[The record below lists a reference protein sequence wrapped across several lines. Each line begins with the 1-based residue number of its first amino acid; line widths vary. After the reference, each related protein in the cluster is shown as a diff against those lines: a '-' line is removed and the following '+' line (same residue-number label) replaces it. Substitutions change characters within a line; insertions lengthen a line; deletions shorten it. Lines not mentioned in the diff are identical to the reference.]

1 MIDNG
6 ITGAEAG
13 LSGDEQI
20 RIALQTIA
28 DYGGVAS
35 IQQIYEAVEARL
47 AGRHLSRQGRD
58 SLRSFVNRDATNAGY
73 IYKYD
78 RSHQGWRITPEGRE
92 IINAAPPEAQEVINV
107 DTQQIEY
114 ISNATR
120 GDAFELY
127 ILDFFKRVHPHY
139 VWYHEGRHKYNER
152 GLDIIGTRV
161 GHSEIGPETI
171 GIQTKLYPSNA
182 TPTQIDWLKFL
193 AGCFAR
199 RVDSAVFV
207 TSGRLTGEQRREVA
221 EAKVTVIEG
230 RDEITRLARLHDLQ
244 GFSLFDT

>member
-20 RIALQTIA
+20 RIALDTIA
-28 DYGGVAS
+28 SHGGVAS
-35 IQQIYEAVEARL
+35 IQQIYEAVDARL
-47 AGRHLSRQGRD
+47 EGRHLSEQGQA
-58 SLRSFVNRDATNAGY
+58 SLRRLVNKVATDAGY

-78 RSHQGWRITPEGRE
+78 PSNQGWRITPEGRE
-92 IINAAPPEAQEVINV
+92 LISAMPPEAQEVVNI
-107 DTQQIEY
+107 DTQQIEH
-114 ISNATR
+114 ISNTAR

-127 ILDFFKRVHPHY
+127 ILDFFKRVHPRY
-139 VWYHEGRHKYNER
+139 TWYHQGRQKYNER
-152 GLDIIGTRV
+152 GLDIIGTKV
-161 GHSEIGPETI
+161 GYDDSGPETI
-171 GIQTKLYPSNA
+171 GIQIKLYPSNA

-199 RVDSAVFV
+199 RINSAIFV
-207 TSGRLTGEQRREVA
+207 TSGRLTGEQRREAA

-230 RDEITRLARLHDLQ
+230 REEITRLAQLHDLQ
-244 GFSLFDT
+244 AFSLFDS